1 MARIDSWCGR
11 VGLPVVGFV
20 EGAVGGMTGEQALSW
35 LSGGG
40 WMQEAVVLASEALGD
55 GCDTRERRLS
65 VQLNVRLVLSQ
76 VKKGSK

>member
-20 EGAVGGMTGEQALSW
+20 EGAVGGMTGEQALPW

-40 WMQEAVVLASEALGD
+40 WMQEAVVLASDALGD
-55 GCDTRERRLS
+55 GCDTR
-65 VQLNVRLVLSQ
+65 VRLMRSQ
-76 VKKGSK
+76 VTKGSK